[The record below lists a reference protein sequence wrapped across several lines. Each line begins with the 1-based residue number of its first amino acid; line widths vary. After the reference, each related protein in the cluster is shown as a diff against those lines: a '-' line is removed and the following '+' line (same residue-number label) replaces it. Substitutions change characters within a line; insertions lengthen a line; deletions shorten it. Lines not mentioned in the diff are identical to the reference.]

1 MHSLY
6 IDEALRPLPP
16 TLYCNA
22 ALTETHIHTQSPTTH
37 IHFPPVFQSCARA
50 RGSGTSLFWAFGGQ
64 LAKPK
69 GQLAKPKAQLA
80 NHPAQTRWHKLGF
93 LTGCPLGCHL
103 GAVSVHFGT
112 ILGWGGTWRGPGAPV
127 CRTGA
132 ATPGN
137 MLFLLHFGIPL
148 GSLLGPCWDQFS
160 ALDPL
165 GRALPHILDH
175 FWA

>member
-1 MHSLY
+1 M
-6 IDEALRPLPP
+6 
-16 TLYCNA
+16 
-22 ALTETHIHTQSPTTH
+22 
-37 IHFPPVFQSCARA
+37 FQSCARA

-112 ILGWGGTWRGPGAPV
+112 ILGCGGDLERPWGPCVPHRCGHTWKHVIFAS
-127 CRTGA
+127 
-132 ATPGN
+132 
-137 MLFLLHFGIPL
+137 FWDPL
-148 GSLLGPCWDQFS
+148 GVPSGTLLGPIFGSGCAREGLAS
-160 ALDPL
+160 
-165 GRALPHILDH
+165 H
-175 FWA
+175 FGPFFGIQGHHSVFTSQADSRNGQKTAIFEVADVAEV